1 MSTHFTLSHLTSG
14 QSATIASL
22 DAQNELYLRL
32 TAMGFRVGKRVELL
46 RSAAFSGPLHVRIG
60 TTDIM
65 LRRREGERVHV
76 VRAELPELG

>member
-1 MSTHFTLSHLTSG
+1 MSTHFTLSHLKSG
-14 QSATIASL
+14 QSATIAAL
-22 DAQNELYLRL
+22 DAKNELYLRL

-60 TTDIM
+60 TTDVM

-76 VRAELPELG
+76 VRAEIPALG

>member
-1 MSTHFTLSHLTSG
+1 MGTSSTLSTLRSG
-14 QSATIASL
+14 EFATISAL

-32 TAMGFRVGKRVELL
+32 TAMGFRIGKQVQLL

-65 LRRREGERVHV
+65 LRRSEGERVKV
-76 VRAELPELG
+76 TPAGVSIKE